1 MNISL
6 TDQEKFIIS
15 YLRSAKKSI
24 PSLKNVDMR
33 IAGGWVRDKIMGIL
47 SDDIDVAVSNISG
60 HDVVSILKNNDF
72 KNVLGKTFQVSLD
85 KSLKSENKT
94 DLQSLQV
101 GGVEMGGLKVEFV
114 PMRTER
120 YEEDS
125 RAPILEIT
133 DDPRL
138 DAMRRDL
145 TINGLYYNID
155 TGMVEDYVGGIEDIK
170 NMTLKT
176 PDNAKKT
183 FSEDPLRI
191 LRALR
196 FYSKYPNSTIDSE
209 IITAIKDPEVQRL
222 YLQKV
227 APERAGKEIMKLMS
241 GEKPDEAIRV
251 LFESGMHRQVFGADI
266 FDKLNPLDMDQKTPH
281 HKHNLMEH
289 TLLTMKNVNNISR
302 DEGLSD
308 KERALMTMSAMFH
321 DIGKLDPSIVAE
333 HSHNPGQMTYY
344 GHEKSSADIADVVL
358 KRLGIGADRNFV
370 STIVRYHMRPHKQM
384 PTPKAIGKF
393 IRDTNLMEGSEN
405 KPLWKYVML
414 HSMADTMSKGGV
426 DYEEDIKNKKDLT
439 GRIESFIEDQ
449 ESKGMSAESKKPI
462 LNGNEIINII
472 PEVSPKSGFI
482 KYVMD
487 MLLEAQDDG
496 SVSDKNTAIDF
507 VKTIKDQIIEKY
519 NQKNQD
525 LTLEAKN
532 WIQAL
537 KVADIK
543 NYNDTNIKNNFNTK
557 FK

>member
-321 DIGKLDPSIVAE
+321 DIG
-333 HSHNPGQMTYY
+333 
-344 GHEKSSADIADVVL
+344 
-358 KRLGIGADRNFV
+358 
-370 STIVRYHMRPHKQM
+370 
-384 PTPKAIGKF
+384 
-393 IRDTNLMEGSEN
+393 
-405 KPLWKYVML
+405 
-414 HSMADTMSKGGV
+414 
-426 DYEEDIKNKKDLT
+426 
-439 GRIESFIEDQ
+439 
-449 ESKGMSAESKKPI
+449 
-462 LNGNEIINII
+462 
-472 PEVSPKSGFI
+472 
-482 KYVMD
+482 
-487 MLLEAQDDG
+487 
-496 SVSDKNTAIDF
+496 
-507 VKTIKDQIIEKY
+507 
-519 NQKNQD
+519 
-525 LTLEAKN
+525 
-532 WIQAL
+532 
-537 KVADIK
+537 
-543 NYNDTNIKNNFNTK
+543 
-557 FK
+557 

>member
-1 MNISL
+1 
-6 TDQEKFIIS
+6 
-15 YLRSAKKSI
+15 
-24 PSLKNVDMR
+24 
-33 IAGGWVRDKIMGIL
+33 
-47 SDDIDVAVSNISG
+47 
-60 HDVVSILKNNDF
+60 
-72 KNVLGKTFQVSLD
+72 
-85 KSLKSENKT
+85 
-94 DLQSLQV
+94 
-101 GGVEMGGLKVEFV
+101 
-114 PMRTER
+114 
-120 YEEDS
+120 
-125 RAPILEIT
+125 
-133 DDPRL
+133 
-138 DAMRRDL
+138 
-145 TINGLYYNID
+145 
-155 TGMVEDYVGGIEDIK
+155 
-170 NMTLKT
+170 
-176 PDNAKKT
+176 
-183 FSEDPLRI
+183 
-191 LRALR
+191 
-196 FYSKYPNSTIDSE
+196 
-209 IITAIKDPEVQRL
+209 
-222 YLQKV
+222 
-227 APERAGKEIMKLMS
+227 
-241 GEKPDEAIRV
+241 
-251 LFESGMHRQVFGADI
+251 
-266 FDKLNPLDMDQKTPH
+266 
-281 HKHNLMEH
+281 
-289 TLLTMKNVNNISR
+289 
-302 DEGLSD
+302 
-308 KERALMTMSAMFH
+308 MSAMFH